1 MIRYLKTAFI
11 AAAALFASSCIHN
24 DIPYPVV
31 ELRIA
36 NVAGEGFSVSENNVT
51 TRTITLSLDEATDIR
66 NVQID
71 AVTYD
76 AVIHSIQL
84 DKEEVLQQIR
94 SSRELTGSFDLR
106 SPLYTTLSLYQDYEW
121 TIRASQ
127 NIERRFSVTG
137 QIGATEIEPKNRIA
151 RVYVSNDTDLEH
163 IQVTELKLGPADIT
177 TYSPTL
183 EELSGSSFETVRF
196 VDVTYHGNTERW
208 LLYVE
213 PTDTKVAVR
222 TADLWNNTASV
233 TALVSAEEYAAGA
246 ALEYRIKDAAEWQR
260 MSESSYEGGILTAA
274 LAPEWVTSTNPH
286 GLTVYNF
293 MPDKGLFAGY
303 TYEFRLTVGGEQTEL
318 LEYQAPAG
326 NTIPYGDMEDSSL
339 SCWTP
344 NNKTAEFWGS
354 GNNTFTT
361 GLCTQG
367 VFDGGKRAKLQ
378 ATSAV
383 GVLAS
388 GNLFSGLFQK
398 DVLTRGVVSFGQP
411 YNWTARPKAMK
422 VQYYAEKIGIVD
434 IDKNFG
440 APISKGDQDMARIMV
455 AIVDWN
461 ARREVGSGTEAPT
474 GTWDPTETSSV
485 EEGKIIAY
493 GSLFIDKSSTGG
505 KMIDV
510 QLPLSFYDK
519 TAKPSGLYQIV
530 ISCSTSAYGDFMT
543 GCKSNVLYIDNFEW
557 AY

>member
-36 NVAGEGFSVSENNVT
+36 NVAGEGFSISENNVT

-196 VDVTYHGNTERW
+196 VDVTYHGT
-208 LLYVE
+208 V
-213 PTDTKVAVR
+213 
-222 TADLWNNTASV
+222 
-233 TALVSAEEYAAGA
+233 A
-246 ALEYRIKDAAEWQR
+246 ALRRAYR
-260 MSESSYEGGILTAA
+260 YEGSRPDSRPVEQYGLGYRPRFGRRICRRGRPGIPHQRCCRMAA
-274 LAPEWVTSTNPH
+274 DVGKQLRRRH
-286 GLTVYNF
+286 
-293 MPDKGLFAGY
+293 PD
-303 TYEFRLTVGGEQTEL
+303 
-318 LEYQAPAG
+318 
-326 NTIPYGDMEDSSL
+326 
-339 SCWTP
+339 
-344 NNKTAEFWGS
+344 GS
-354 GNNTFTT
+354 
-361 GLCTQG
+361 
-367 VFDGGKRAKLQ
+367 
-378 ATSAV
+378 
-383 GVLAS
+383 
-388 GNLFSGLFQK
+388 
-398 DVLTRGVVSFGQP
+398 
-411 YNWTARPKAMK
+411 AR
-422 VQYYAEKIGIVD
+422 
-434 IDKNFG
+434 
-440 APISKGDQDMARIMV
+440 S
-455 AIVDWN
+455 
-461 ARREVGSGTEAPT
+461 
-474 GTWDPTETSSV
+474 
-485 EEGKIIAY
+485 
-493 GSLFIDKSSTGG
+493 
-505 KMIDV
+505 
-510 QLPLSFYDK
+510 
-519 TAKPSGLYQIV
+519 
-530 ISCSTSAYGDFMT
+530 
-543 GCKSNVLYIDNFEW
+543 
-557 AY
+557 